1 MTYSD
6 NVRERYER
14 RRLSS
19 SQRQDLEDF
28 CDWLDEVDSIVKDET
43 GFDLSSLPDQNYR
56 DWFDD
61 GSSAESAA
69 DSFIDDWKMNGDIPK

>member
-6 NVRERYER
+6 NVRQRYER

-19 SQRQDLEDF
+19 SDRQDLENF
-28 CDWLDEVDSIVKDET
+28 CDWLDEVDSIVEDKT
-43 GFDLSSLPDQNYR
+43 GYDLLTLPDQNYR

-61 GSSAESAA
+61 GSSADSAA
-69 DSFIDDWKMNGDIPK
+69 EFFINDWKMNGDIPK